1 MFPFKLIIISVL
13 LDIAVVQ
20 RIISSQQMKW
30 YIAIFSNTFDVESL
44 IVFYNP
50 LQFKQFWQ
58 LLGVVFRCLE
68 TGVVLQTI
76 FSTNNIFILN
86 KELLQKMIYFLV
98 WIIKNILIMRCSIET
113 RPPHLLAVLYLQI
126 ESPHPKDIL
135 NHICS
140 HKRI

>member
-1 MFPFKLIIISVL
+1 MLSNFKFLIREYVFHSNLHLLVYF

-20 RIISSQQMKW
+20 Q
-30 YIAIFSNTFDVESL
+30 IAHNKKNGSMPFNSNTFDVESL
-44 IVFYNP
+44 IVFYNS

-86 KELLQKMIYFLV
+86 K
-98 WIIKNILIMRCSIET
+98 
-113 RPPHLLAVLYLQI
+113 
-126 ESPHPKDIL
+126 
-135 NHICS
+135 
-140 HKRI
+140 

>member
-98 WIIKNILIMRCSIET
+98 WIIKISWLWDA
-113 RPPHLLAVLYLQI
+113 P
-126 ESPHPKDIL
+126 
-135 NHICS
+135 
-140 HKRI
+140 

>member
-98 WIIKNILIMRCSIET
+98 WILKNILIMRCSIET

-140 HKRI
+140 H

>member
-50 LQFKQFWQ
+50 LQFKQF
-58 LLGVVFRCLE
+58 
-68 TGVVLQTI
+68 
-76 FSTNNIFILN
+76 
-86 KELLQKMIYFLV
+86 
-98 WIIKNILIMRCSIET
+98 
-113 RPPHLLAVLYLQI
+113 
-126 ESPHPKDIL
+126 
-135 NHICS
+135 
-140 HKRI
+140 